1 MKKAILFLVLFLNS
15 AAVFGQDGPYLF
27 KSFIVWT
34 DAASGE
40 LSEKDRLGEGN
51 EFWHGITYVQNFET
65 NPWLTMYMSLVFA
78 TAVNAYDPF
87 DNALGGDYKANGYQ
101 LHPIFGTPKFAVG
114 VNLGGYFTVGVDS
127 YGEMTN
133 SIDYRKTIGKSSISA
148 QATLNYFMVPA
159 YASRKGKDH
168 SEFRVFTLS
177 SSYDY
182 IFNPQWSYKLR
193 LAYMLDNSNPGA
205 WENIIRIENRVGL
218 NFGAFS
224 SWVQARYDK
233 KFKNSFSSA
242 NIALDP
248 HVFSLQAGISYN
260 FTP

>member
-1 MKKAILFLVLFLNS
+1 MKKVIVLLVLCLNS
-15 AAVFGQDGPYLF
+15 VAVFGQDAPYLY

-65 NPWLTMYMSLVFA
+65 NPWLTMYLTLAFA

-87 DNALGGDYKANGYQ
+87 DNAPGGDYKANGYQ
-101 LHPIFGTPKFAVG
+101 LHPIFGTPKAAIG

-127 YGEMTN
+127 YGEITN
-133 SIDYRKTIGKSSISA
+133 SVDIRKTAGKSSISV

-159 YASRKGKDH
+159 YGSRKGIDH

-182 IFNPQWSYKLR
+182 VFNPQWSYKLR
-193 LAYMLDNSNPGA
+193 FAYMLDNNNPGA
-205 WENIIRIENRVGL
+205 WENIIRIENRVGF
-218 NFGAFS
+218 NFSSFS

-233 KFKNSFSSA
+233 KFKNSFSA
-242 NIALDP
+242 FNPDL

>member
-51 EFWHGITYVQNFET
+51 EFWHGLTYVQNFET

-78 TAVNAYDPF
+78 TAVNAYDPD
-87 DNALGGDYKANGYQ
+87 DNAPGGDYKANGYQ

-133 SIDYRKTIGKSSISA
+133 SIDYRKTVGKSSISA
-148 QATLNYFMVPA
+148 QSTLNYFMVPA

-233 KFKNSFSSA
+233 KFKNSFSA
-242 NIALDP
+242 FDPDP

>member
-15 AAVFGQDGPYLF
+15 AAVFGQDSPYLF
-27 KSFIVWT
+27 KSFIIWT

-40 LSEKDRLGEGN
+40 LSEKDKLGAGN
-51 EFWHGITYVQNFET
+51 EFWHGMTYVQNFET
-65 NPWLTMYMSLVFA
+65 NPWLTMYLSLVFA
-78 TAVNAYDPF
+78 TAVNAYDPETF
-87 DNALGGDYKANGYQ
+87 GIAEGYQ
-101 LHPIFGTPKFAVG
+101 LHPIFGTPKFSVG

-133 SIDYRKTIGKSSISA
+133 SIDYRQTRGKHSIGL
-148 QATLNYFMVPA
+148 QTTLNYFMVPA
-159 YASRKGKDH
+159 YASRKGIDH

-177 SSYDY
+177 TTYDY

-205 WENIIRIENRVGL
+205 WENIIRIENRAGL

-233 KFKNSFSSA
+233 KFKNSFSA
-242 NIALDP
+242 FDPDP
-248 HVFSLQAGISYN
+248 HVFSLQAGISYS

>member
-65 NPWLTMYMSLVFA
+65 NPWLTMYLSLVFA
-78 TAVNAYDPF
+78 TAVNAYDP
-87 DNALGGDYKANGYQ
+87 DDAVDHTANGYQ
-101 LHPIFGTPKFAVG
+101 LHPIFGTPKFAVV
-114 VNLGGYFTVGVDS
+114 VNLGGYFTVGINTA
-127 YGEMTN
+127 GQMTN
-133 SIDYRKTIGKSSISA
+133 SIDIRKTIGKSSISA
-148 QATLNYFMVPA
+148 QTTLNYFMVPA
-159 YASRKGKDH
+159 YHARKGVDH

-177 SSYDY
+177 TSYDY

-205 WENIIRIENRVGL
+205 WENIIRLENRVGL
-218 NFGAFS
+218 NFGNFS

-233 KFKNSFSSA
+233 KFKNSFSA
-242 NIALDP
+242 FNPDP